1 MALTA
6 LVAFPLMLG
15 LAGTARPFVEVVFG
29 AAWVPIVPLLFIL
42 APVGALQAV
51 GATVGNIYQVT
62 GRTDLL
68 VRWAAAAGVVCVS
81 AFAIGLRWGVVGVAA
96 AYALAMIALTYPL
109 FAIPL
114 NLIGLRISQVADAV
128 KRPLACSLAM
138 LVFVLLSARM
148 LPADLASGA
157 RLILLSAAGA
167 AIYATTSWA
176 YNRDTLRQLAVLIQ
190 PARARG

>member
-1 MALTA
+1 
-6 LVAFPLMLG
+6 
-15 LAGTARPFVEVVFG
+15 
-29 AAWVPIVPLLFIL
+29 
-42 APVGALQAV
+42 
-51 GATVGNIYQVT
+51 
-62 GRTDLL
+62 
-68 VRWAAAAGVVCVS
+68 
-81 AFAIGLRWGVVGVAA
+81 
-96 AYALAMIALTYPL
+96 
-109 FAIPL
+109 
-114 NLIGLRISQVADAV
+114 
-128 KRPLACSLAM
+128 M